1 MDFNKERIDD
11 TLEMNG
17 LRLVGTEC
25 DGEFDLPMPGFSET
39 SIRALNAVEETS
51 RLIDDLAMQLGC
63 LGHFDR
69 SDGPRAA

>member
-1 MDFNKERIDD
+1 MDFNEERVDG
-11 TLEMNG
+11 TPAMNR

-25 DGEFDLPMPGFSET
+25 DAGFDLPMPGFSET

-51 RLIDDLAMQLGC
+51 RLIDDLALQLGC

-69 SDGPRAA
+69 NDGPRAA